1 MKKRKFSGIFC
12 IECDTLVLKTNDE
25 LFCSC
30 HEQAKK
36 DDKKKL
42 IPIPHD
48 KWKAVQI
55 SVATVHGGKIAHG
68 LPLPMKKYVS
78 KHVEV

>member
-1 MKKRKFSGIFC
+1 MI
-12 IECDTLVLKTNDE
+12 ILKTEDE
-25 LFCSC
+25 LFCGC

-55 SVATVHGGKIAHG
+55 SVDTVHGGRITQG
-68 LPLPMKKYVS
+68 LPMPLKKYVE
-78 KHVEV
+78 KQNVEV